1 MSDPVISQ
9 DNARG
14 LHDENQ
20 RYALPHQVIKN
31 YAIEVCQ
38 LLFGDKSNPL
48 GLIWSPEEEKSQ
60 VRIFDKHSFNLD
72 HVGTNPA
79 IVANRGP
86 QAWAKT
92 SGFRQMQSMDMRTD
106 TRTYIDLVRGSVIL
120 SCFSRQ
126 GLEAE
131 DIAGF
136 LFESFQVFRDVLRK
150 IARRGIIVP
159 HHLGF
164 FRIEASSMGEE
175 ALVKSDSRPDISVVP
190 VAIQATVQRRYSVEP
205 TTSKK
210 LKQIEIRTSRS
221 GQ

>member
-1 MSDPVISQ
+1 MSEPVESQ
-9 DNARG
+9 DNARS
-14 LHDENQ
+14 LHDESR
-20 RYALPHQVIKN
+20 RYTMPHQVIKN
-31 YAIEVCQ
+31 YALEVCQ
-38 LLFGDKSNPL
+38 LLFADPDNPM
-48 GLIWSPEEEKSQ
+48 GLIWTPEPAASQ
-60 VRIFDKHSFNLD
+60 IVICDKHAFNLD
-72 HVGTNPA
+72 AVGSNPA

-92 SGFRQMQSMDMRTD
+92 SGFRQLQNIDFKTD
-106 TRTYIDLVRGSVIL
+106 TRTYIDLVRGSVNL

-131 DIAGF
+131 DLAGF
-136 LFESFQVFRDVLRK
+136 IFESFQVFRDVLRK

-205 TTSKK
+205 TNTKK
-210 LKQIEIRTSRS
+210 LQNIETRTSRR
-221 GQ
+221 G

>member
-1 MSDPVISQ
+1 MSDPVITQ
-9 DNARG
+9 DNAAS
-14 LHDENQ
+14 LHDETTK
-20 RYALPHQVIKN
+20 YPLPHQVIKN
-31 YAIEVCQ
+31 YALEVCQ
-38 LLFGDKSNPL
+38 LLLKDPQNPM
-48 GLIWSPEEEKSQ
+48 GMVWDPEEEKS
-60 VRIFDKHSFNLD
+60 RIRICDKHSFNLD

-92 SGFRQMQSMDMRTD
+92 SGFRQMQSVNMRTD
-106 TRTYIDLVRGSVIL
+106 ARTYIDLIRGSVIL

-131 DIAGF
+131 DLAGF

-205 TTSKK
+205 TNSRK
-210 LKQIEIRTSRS
+210 LQNIEVRTSRR
-221 GQ
+221 G

>member
-1 MSDPVISQ
+1 MSDPMPSQ
-9 DNARG
+9 DSAHG
-14 LHDENQ
+14 LHDPSQ
-20 RYALPHQVIKN
+20 RYVLPHQVIKN
-31 YAIEVCQ
+31 YALEVCQ
-38 LLFGDKSNPL
+38 LLFADASNPL
-48 GLIWSPEEEKSQ
+48 GLVWTPEEEKSQ
-60 VRIFDKHSFNLD
+60 IRICDKHAFNLD
-72 HVGTNPA
+72 QVGANPA
-79 IVANRGP
+79 VVANRGP

-92 SGFRQMQSMDMRTD
+92 SGFRQLQGLDMRTD
-106 TRTYIDLVRGSVIL
+106 SRTYIDLVRGSVIL

-150 IARRGIIVP
+150 IARPGIIVP

-190 VAIQATVQRRYSVEP
+190 VAIQATVQRHYSVEP

-210 LKQIEIRTSRS
+210 LTNIDVRTSRR
-221 GQ
+221 G

>member
-1 MSDPVISQ
+1 MIKQ
-9 DNARG
+9 DNARS
-14 LHDENQ
+14 LHNEEQ
-20 RYALPHQVIKN
+20 AYPLPHQVIKN
-31 YAIEVCQ
+31 YALEVCQ
-38 LLFGDKSNPL
+38 LLFSDPSNPT
-48 GLIWSPEEEKSQ
+48 GWTWDPEEEKSQ
-60 VRIFDKHSFNLD
+60 VRICDKHSFNLD

-92 SGFRQMQSMDMRTD
+92 SGFRQLQELDMRTD
-106 TRTYIDLVRGSVIL
+106 SRTHVDLIRGSVVL

-131 DIAGF
+131 DLAGF

-150 IARRGIIVP
+150 IARRGIMVP

-190 VAIQATVQRRYSVEP
+190 VALQATVQRRYSVTP
-205 TTSKK
+205 IDSRK
-210 LKQIEIRTSRS
+210 LQNIAIRTSRQ
-221 GQ
+221 G

>member
-1 MSDPVISQ
+1 MSIRQ
-9 DNARG
+9 DNARS
-14 LHDENQ
+14 LHNEEQ
-20 RYALPHQVIKN
+20 RYPLSHQVIKN
-31 YAIEVCQ
+31 YALEVCQ
-38 LLFGDKSNPL
+38 LLFADPENPT
-48 GLIWSPEEEKSQ
+48 GWIWDPEEEKSQ
-60 VRIFDKHSFNLD
+60 IRICDKHSFNLD

-79 IVANRGP
+79 VVANRGP

-92 SGFRQMQSMDMRTD
+92 SGFRQVQEIDMRTD
-106 TRTYIDLVRGSVIL
+106 TRTHIDLIRGSVIL

-131 DIAGF
+131 DLAGF

-150 IARRGIIVP
+150 IARRGIVVP

-190 VAIQATVQRRYSVEP
+190 VSIQATVQRRFSVEP
-205 TTSKK
+205 IDSRK
-210 LKQIEIRTSRS
+210 LQNIAVRTSRQ
-221 GQ
+221 G